1 MKYLQGYS
9 PALVAQAQQLLDAG
23 ELGPLLARKYPEPHE
38 VRSDKALF
46 DYTQDLKQRFMRNA
60 GPLALVAYDAKLKVI
75 QHALGTHTRQ
85 AVVHGNRLKTRREI
99 RVATLFREAPAE
111 FLKMIV
117 VHELAHLKELEHDK
131 AFYALCH
138 HMTSDYAQLEFDV
151 RLWLSVRDRDEKL
164 AKAGRASK
172 EAEAERAGRAEGPGK
187 AQE

>member
-1 MKYLQGYS
+1 MKYLQGYA
-9 PALVAQAQQLLDAG
+9 PALVAQAQQLLEAG

-46 DYTQDLKQRFMRNA
+46 DYS
-60 GPLALVAYDAKLKVI
+60 LVAYDAKLKVI

-138 HMTSDYAQLEFDV
+138 HMAPDYAQLEFDV
-151 RLWLSVRDRDEKL
+151 RLWLSVRDREEKL
-164 AKAGRASK
+164 AKAGK
-172 EAEAERAGRAEGPGK
+172 V
-187 AQE
+187 QE

>member
-23 ELGPLLARKYPEPHE
+23 ELGPLLARKYSQAHE

-85 AVVHGNRLKTRREI
+85 AVVHGSRLKTRREI

-164 AKAGRASK
+164 AKAGRTAK
-172 EAEAERAGRAEGPGK
+172 EAEAERAGKAERAER
-187 AQE
+187 A